1 MEYNPQKKIYQIVNK
16 QVKKEFT
23 WKEVFD
29 LPEVHEQL
37 NYPDIEKLM
46 KSLNIELPVSFQ
58 QQFSKR
64 KKDMNFKGPKNANKS
79 EADWNSINVGLL
91 IQKKKSPQFF
101 HNTTDLMNDDP
112 QKLFDM

>member
-1 MEYNPQKKIYQIVNK
+1 M
-16 QVKKEFT
+16 
-23 WKEVFD
+23 FD

-64 KKDMNFKGPKNANKS
+64 KKEKNFKGPKNANKS

>member
-1 MEYNPQKKIYQIVNK
+1 MLGKTY
-16 QVKKEFT
+16 
-23 WKEVFD
+23 EVLAESYDDSKNLLFG
-29 LPEVHEQL
+29 
-37 NYPDIEKLM
+37 
-46 KSLNIELPVSFQ
+46 SLDSGKTIS
-58 QQFSKR
+58 
-64 KKDMNFKGPKNANKS
+64 FKGPKNANKS

>member
-1 MEYNPQKKIYQIVNK
+1 
-16 QVKKEFT
+16 
-23 WKEVFD
+23 
-29 LPEVHEQL
+29 
-37 NYPDIEKLM
+37 
-46 KSLNIELPVSFQ
+46 
-58 QQFSKR
+58 
-64 KKDMNFKGPKNANKS
+64 MNFKGPKNANKS